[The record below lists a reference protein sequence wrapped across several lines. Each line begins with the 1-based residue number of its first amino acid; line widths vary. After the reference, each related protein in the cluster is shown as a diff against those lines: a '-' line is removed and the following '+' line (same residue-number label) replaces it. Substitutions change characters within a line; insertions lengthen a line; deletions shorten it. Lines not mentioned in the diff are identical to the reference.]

1 MPKKSKKVIR
11 LVTIRPK
18 LDSRL
23 SFALSLSLED
33 LKKRKVY
40 EDEQLTEVIKQIR
53 EIERQGKEQAKPTP
67 KKEEPYSKLFTP
79 LFHGIYLPGK
89 KKPEGPGKLTV
100 PYVSVFIRFHG
111 SKKDLEELGIKNRS
125 QAGNIFTA
133 FVPLKLI
140 PKLEAMPAVD
150 YIELA
155 RPLFPT
161 LDEAVSIAQ
170 IDILHS
176 RVPPFNGQ
184 GVIVGIPDSVID
196 IYHPNFRNNDGA
208 GTDGQGSTRVLRLW
222 VQNLSPKV
230 GETSPASFGYG
241 VEYTQTN
248 INAELNHAAETQA
261 YQTVRHGGTADE
273 HGTHVA
279 GIAAGN
285 GRAIG
290 NAGEAAGT
298 FIGAAPNAGIIFVAR
313 EWVYDVN
320 PLSDSAFVADA
331 CSYIFTQAA
340 ALGMPCVINISD
352 SDDQGP
358 HDGSSLG
365 QQFLDNLLNNPG
377 RAITISAGN
386 SNDTN
391 SHASGQVAQG
401 ATQNLVISYLPNAK
415 RSDVIEIWY
424 DGHDR
429 FSVTITA
436 PTAPATVV
444 GPVPAGGSTNAAL
457 PGGQQIQVNSILNDL
472 RNGDNL
478 ISIIITAN
486 NANPIPTGNWTIVIT
501 GNTVIN
507 GRFQAWVDRN
517 NRAQSDF
524 QAPHLT
530 ANQMTLGDLAT
541 TKRAITVGNHQKPAP
556 GNIAGNSGCGPTR
569 DGRVKPELTAVGG
582 VAGNSVTSCRSRN
595 MNSSTP
601 GNFYWNMYGTSMSAP
616 LVAGAVALLFQC
628 RGATQT
634 WADIKQVLED
644 TADITASGGVLAIPH
659 NAFGFG
665 RLRMANACAQPAP
678 NVDVWL
684 REYVG
689 DLGPEPAT
697 SVSWASP
704 DIEILNQNHNPIPN
718 PIHGTDA
725 AGNPIDNFVRVTVRN
740 RGTQI
745 ARNTEV
751 YLYWADPATNLPFP
765 AAWDSGGIFAPVG
778 APPQWVN
785 QTNKIVIPVINPSAN
800 VPVEF
805 RWLPPAPGNNIRG
818 DNHFCLLVRLEN
830 QEDNSQIGTGGW
842 ALFAADNNIAIRN
855 VQVQTPQPGGDA
867 DFSFYVM
874 GSEGQDGLWIE
885 TDLPEAEL
893 IIQLPALSIPFRDM
907 KLINK
912 IGCPIPPYPGHPC
925 FKDPFKERLGIK
937 KPEVET
943 LTGIKGASGI
953 EFNKGIA
960 KVKAVGN
967 KVLYLQ
973 EIRIAKDAKM
983 PVKITVRKVQFRENV
998 HRVTITQFSD
1008 GRRIGGVVLEL
1019 RKKK

>member
-1 MPKKSKKVIR
+1 MAKKSSKGVMQT
-11 LVTIRPK
+11 LIRPK

-23 SFALSLSLED
+23 PFALSLSLED
-33 LKKRKVY
+33 LKRKKAK

-53 EIERQGKEQAKPTP
+53 EIEREGKEQGKPTQ
-67 KKEEPYSKLFTP
+67 KKEEPYSKLFAP
-79 LFHGIYLPGK
+79 LFHGIYLPEK
-89 KKPEGPGKLTV
+89 RKPTGPGRLTV
-100 PYVSVFIRFHG
+100 PYASVFIRFHG
-111 SKKDLEELGIKNRS
+111 SRKDLEELGIKVRS

-133 FVPLKLI
+133 FVPLRLI
-140 PKLEAMPAVD
+140 HKLEAMPAVE

-155 RPLFPT
+155 KPVFPT
-161 LDEAVSIAQ
+161 LDDAVPIAQ
-170 IDILHS
+170 INNLHS
-176 RVPPFNGQ
+176 AVPAINGQ
-184 GVIVGIPDSVID
+184 GVIVGMYDSVLD

-208 GTDGQGSTRVLRLW
+208 GTDGNGSTRILRLW
-222 VQNLSPKV
+222 DQTLVPQA
-230 GETSPASFGYG
+230 GEASPAPYGYG
-241 VEYTQTN
+241 VEYTQAN
-248 INAELNHAAETQA
+248 INAEINHAAGTPA
-261 YQTVRHGGTADE
+261 YQTVRHGGAVNE
-273 HGTHVA
+273 HGTHTT

-285 GRAIG
+285 GRAVG
-290 NAGEAAGT
+290 NAGEPAGT
-298 FIGAAPNAGIIFVAR
+298 FIGAAPNAGIIFVA
-313 EWVYDVN
+313 WAG
-320 PLSDSAFVADA
+320 LQGTFQLTDSAFVADA
-331 CSYIFTQAA
+331 CDYIFNQATA
-340 ALGMPCVINISD
+340 MGMPCVINISN

-365 QQFLDNLLNNPG
+365 QEFLDNLLNTPG
-377 RAITISAGN
+377 RAITLSAGN
-386 SNDTN
+386 SNNKN

-401 ATQNLVISYLPNAK
+401 ATENVTLSYLANAT

-429 FSVTITA
+429 FDVTVTA
-436 PTAPATVV
+436 PTDPATVV
-444 GPVPAGGSTNAAL
+444 GPVAAGAAANATM
-457 PGGQQIQVNSILNDL
+457 PNGQQIQVNSILNDP
-472 RNGDNL
+472 RNGDNV

-486 NANPIPTGNWTIVIT
+486 AANPIPAGNWTIAIT

-524 QAPHLT
+524 QAPYLT
-530 ANQMTLGDLAT
+530 AGEMTLGDLGT

-556 GNIAGNSGCGPTR
+556 GNISTSSGCGPTR
-569 DGRVKPELTAVGG
+569 DGRIKPEIAAVGS
-582 VAGNSVTSCRSRN
+582 NVTSCRSRN
-595 MNSSTP
+595 MNAADP
-601 GNFYWNMYGTSMSAP
+601 GNFYVDMSGTSMSAP

-628 RGATQT
+628 RGAAQT

-644 TADITASGGVLAIPH
+644 TADTTGLAIPH

-665 RLRMANACAQPAP
+665 RLRMANACAQPATD
-678 NVDVWL
+678 VDVWL
-684 REYVG
+684 REYDG
-689 DLGPEPAT
+689 DFGAEPADH
-697 SVSWASP
+697 VSWASP
-704 DIEILNQNHNPIPN
+704 DIEILDQNHNPIPN

-765 AAWDSGGIFAPVG
+765 AAWNSSGIFAPVG

-785 QTNKIVIPVINPSAN
+785 QTNKIVIPIINPGGS
-800 VPVEF
+800 VSVEF
-805 RWLPPAPGNNIRG
+805 RWLPPAPGSNIRS

-830 QEDNSQIGTGGW
+830 EADNSQIGAGGW

-855 VQVQTPQPGGDA
+855 VQVQTLPHGGDA
-867 DFSFYVM
+867 DFSFYVI

-893 IIQLPALSIPFRDM
+893 IMQLPALSIPFRDM

-912 IGCPIPPYPGHPC
+912 MGYPIPPYPGHSY
-925 FKDPFKERLGIK
+925 FKDPFKKRISIK
-937 KPEVET
+937 KQEVEM

-953 EFNKGIA
+953 EFYKGTAKIWAVGA
-960 KVKAVGN
+960 KVIH
-967 KVLYLQ
+967 LQ
-973 EIRIAKDAKM
+973 EVRIAENAKM
-983 PVKITVRKVQFRENV
+983 PVKMTVRKVQFKEKF
-998 HRVTITQFSD
+998 HRVTITQFSN